1 MADDQKSNNHLSSP
15 TGGEGAV
22 HYHDYL
28 QLDKILNAQF
38 PESDKCHASAH
49 DEMLFIII
57 HQAYELWFKQLHYEV
72 DSLHAIMRKPSLND
86 NSPELQTVV
95 HRLNRMGVILR
106 VLVHQI
112 DILETMTPM
121 DFLDFRDMLRPAS
134 GFQSWQF
141 KLLEAKLGLKFEY
154 RHGKEYYTSQL
165 RQEHIDII
173 KKAENEHSFLQQ
185 VNDWLERM
193 PTAPPPPRGAAE
205 AQGQLEQ
212 DADNLS
218 EDDVYE
224 YHTADPAAYALLK
237 QFVKEKR
244 SRPTEAE
251 DALWQQLREKLWESC
266 KFTRQ
271 HIIGHYIADF
281 VCLPEKLVIEV
292 DGLMHQLP
300 ENKTTDEERISWLE
314 SKGFRVL
321 RFNHTEV
328 LQHPGQVLHKIY
340 QALKKPHAGS
350 GTNIRE
356 AGAVANPP
364 LVGWE
369 GYDFWTAYKEAY
381 SNSLAEAEKN
391 NLAAFDEVFFRQ
403 RESHYTFSAKANR
416 AALFIMLYRGYPL
429 LQLPFQLL
437 NNLLD
442 IDEQLSTWRHRHM
455 NMVHRMIGTRIGT
468 GGSSG
473 KDYLKSAADKHYI
486 FKEIAQLTS
495 FLIERRKLPQLPKE
509 IEASL
514 GFQTGF

>member
-1 MADDQKSNNHLSSP
+1 M
-15 TGGEGAV
+15 TEV

-28 QLDKILNAQF
+28 QLDKILNAQD
-38 PESDKCHASAH
+38 PESSRQNSSAH

-57 HQAYELWFKQLHYEV
+57 HQTYELWFKQLHHEA
-72 DSLHAIMRKPSLND
+72 DSLVEIMKKPSLND

-95 HRLNRMGVILR
+95 HRLNRMVVILR

-165 RQEHIDII
+165 RQEHVDVI
-173 KKAENEHSFLQQ
+173 KQAENNQSFLQL

-193 PTAPPPPRGAAE
+193 PFF
-205 AQGQLEQ
+205 
-212 DADNLS
+212 ADKDLWKDFPQSDN
-218 EDDVYE
+218 EHPFWIE
-224 YHTADPAAYALLK
+224 YK
-237 QFVKEKR
+237 KR
-244 SRPTEAE
+244 Y
-251 DALWQQLREKLWESC
+251 
-266 KFTRQ
+266 
-271 HIIGHYIADF
+271 G
-281 VCLPEKLVIEV
+281 
-292 DGLMHQLP
+292 
-300 ENKTTDEERISWLE
+300 
-314 SKGFRVL
+314 
-321 RFNHTEV
+321 
-328 LQHPGQVLHKIY
+328 
-340 QALKKPHAGS
+340 
-350 GTNIRE
+350 
-356 AGAVANPP
+356 
-364 LVGWE
+364 
-369 GYDFWTAYKEAY
+369 
-381 SNSLAEAEKN
+381 NSLAEAERN
-391 NLAAFDEVFFRQ
+391 NMNAFDEVLLHHK
-403 RESHYTFSAKANR
+403 ETHYTLSAKANR

-437 NNLLD
+437 NNLLE

-473 KDYLKSAADKHYI
+473 KDYLKSAADKHYN

-509 IEASL
+509 VERRL
-514 GFQTGF
+514 GFAVED